1 MKYAL
6 ILLLV
11 FSALCISS
19 TETGEVKLES
29 RGPAPEIQSVQWLNS
44 EPLTMEG
51 LRGKVV
57 LVDFWTYSCINCIR
71 TLPYLKQW
79 NEKYADKGLVI
90 IGMHTPEFDFEKSE
104 DNVRAAMEKFGIK
117 YAVAM
122 DNDYVMW
129 RAYGNSY
136 WPRKYLIDREGNIV
150 YDHIGEGGYEE
161 TEQVIQKLLGVKTE
175 MVNASQE
182 QRNVG
187 TPELYLGYNFARQPL
202 GNAEGFRPDE
212 VVAYERTEIAQ
223 PNFVYLEGMWK
234 NGPDSMEAVS
244 DAKLSLIYLAS
255 DVNIVAAGLG
265 MAEILLDGNPVK
277 DAGSDIVEENGR
289 TYVEISEERLYN
301 IVSSP
306 LSGMHLI
313 EIIPEGNTRRDKIP
327 NLGLNNKC
335 L

>member
-1 MKYAL
+1 MKYAF

-11 FSALCISS
+11 FSVLCVSA

-29 RGPAPEIQSVQWLNS
+29 RGVAPEIHSVQWLSS

-71 TLPYLKQW
+71 TLPYLKEW
-79 NEKYADKGLVI
+79 NAKYADKGLVI

-104 DNVRAAMEKFGIK
+104 DNVRAAVEKFGIK

-122 DNDYVMW
+122 DNNYVMW

-136 WPRKYLIDREGNIV
+136 WPRKYLIDREGNIA

-161 TEQVIQKLLGVKTE
+161 TEAVIQKLLGVKTE
-175 MVNASQE
+175 MVNVSKE
-182 QRNVG
+182 LRNIG
-187 TPELYLGYNFARQPL
+187 TPELYLGYNFARQSL
-202 GNAEGFRPDE
+202 GNEEGFRPDE
-212 VVAYERTEIAQ
+212 VVAYERTEIAR

-234 NGPDSMEAVS
+234 NDPDSMEALS

-265 MAEILLDGNPVK
+265 RAEILVDGNPVK

-289 TYVEISEERLYN
+289 TYIEISEERLYSL
-301 IVSSP
+301 VSSP
-306 LSGMHLI
+306 LSGVHLI
-313 EIIPEGNTRRDKIP
+313 EIIPDGEFRIYTFTFG
-327 NLGLNNKC
+327 
-335 L
+335 

>member
-1 MKYAL
+1 MKYAFM
-6 ILLLV
+6 LLLA
-11 FSALCISS
+11 FSALCVSA

-29 RGPAPEIQSVQWLNS
+29 RGPAPEIHSVQWLNS

-79 NEKYADKGLVI
+79 HEKYADKGLVI

-104 DNVRAAMEKFGIK
+104 DNVRAAVEKFGIK

-122 DNDYVMW
+122 DNDYAMW

-136 WPRKYLIDREGNIV
+136 WPRKYIMNKEGNIV

-161 TEQVIQKLLGVKTE
+161 TEAVIQKLLGVKTE

-182 QRNVG
+182 LRNVG

-212 VVAYERTEIAQ
+212 VVVYEKTDITQ

-234 NGPDSMEAVS
+234 NNPDNAESISET
-244 DAKLSLIYLAS
+244 KLSLAYLAR
-255 DVNIVAAGLG
+255 DVNIVASG
-265 MAEILLDGNPVK
+265 MGRVDVLVDRQPVREK
-277 DAGSDIVEENGR
+277 GSDIIEENGR
-289 TYVEISEERLYN
+289 TYVEISDERLYN
-301 IVSSP
+301 LVSSP
-306 LSGMHLI
+306 LSGVHLI
-313 EIIPEGNTRRDKIP
+313 EIIPEGEFRLYT
-327 NLGLNNKC
+327 LTFG
-335 L
+335 